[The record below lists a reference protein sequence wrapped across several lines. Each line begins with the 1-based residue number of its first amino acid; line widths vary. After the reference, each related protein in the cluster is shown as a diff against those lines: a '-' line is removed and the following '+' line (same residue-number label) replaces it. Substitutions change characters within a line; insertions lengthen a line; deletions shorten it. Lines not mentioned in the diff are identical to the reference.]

1 MLPINVSEI
10 IFVCL
15 IMIFSL
21 TVFGYNLGEISNLVV
36 AQDEALVKNR
46 EIAVAVRIFLDEQKF
61 SSDL

>member
-1 MLPINVSEI
+1 MLPIDVSEI

-46 EIAVAVRIFLDEQKF
+46 EIAIAVRVFLNEQKF
-61 SSDL
+61 PSDL